1 MMPGRQHGRLLVI
14 LAAIA
19 LLSLTGADCAISIN
33 TGSSSSSSDK
43 EKDEPTV
50 VLGIVDGQLVD
61 APVEGVQ
68 YESGALR
75 GITGPAG
82 EFRYERGG
90 LVRFHIGDIPLGR
103 PVPGKALM
111 TPQDLVGGASL
122 DSTPVINLGRLLQ
135 SLDAVAGDER
145 ITIPAQVRERALASN
160 PGLAGVIEYLD
171 YADETRFVNSA
182 SQLLAVLSEGYPHT
196 LVLVDAVTAL
206 AHMRESLVRAGLS
219 PDE

>member
-1 MMPGRQHGRLLVI
+1 MMLGKQDGHLLAI
-14 LAAIA
+14 LAAVA
-19 LLSLTGADCAISIN
+19 MLSLTGADCAISIN
-33 TGSSSSSSDK
+33 TGSSSSDK
-43 EKDEPTV
+43 EEDEPTV

-82 EFRYERGG
+82 EFRYEHGG
-90 LVRFHIGDIPLGR
+90 LVRFHIGDIPLGGA
-103 PVPGKALM
+103 VPGKALM
-111 TPQDLVGGASL
+111 TPQDLLGSASL

-145 ITIPAQVRERALASN
+145 ITIPAQVRERALTSN

-171 YADETRFVNSA
+171 YADETRFVNAA

-196 LVLVDAVTAL
+196 VMLVDAATAL
-206 AHMRESLVRAGLS
+206 AHMRESLARAGLS